1 MSPNSV
7 PENEMM
13 LMGGNLKLAPNVCTP
28 LHLVVLKCQQCH
40 ATCFPLLFLFAQ
52 HGCMCNSS
60 TEASIVGFRHFFR
73 LLFLYSSLRCVCLE
87 ATRDFFFLISSYN
100 HTNGM

>member
-40 ATCFPLLFLFAQ
+40 ATCFSTTTIIFL
-52 HGCMCNSS
+52 M
-60 TEASIVGFRHFFR
+60 ASLKNR
-73 LLFLYSSLRCVCLE
+73 
-87 ATRDFFFLISSYN
+87 
-100 HTNGM
+100 M